1 MNQAT
6 RSALPLI
13 ILVALLSPASADAA
27 SLEPGTSKAWEDY
40 LESANT
46 RTEQRLAP
54 GRAFLWVDEEPE
66 RLARVRAGEIVVSP
80 MGPQNPKKVPS
91 GLIHDWVGA
100 VFIAHVKL
108 QDVVRVLRD

>member
-1 MNQAT
+1 
-6 RSALPLI
+6 
-13 ILVALLSPASADAA
+13 
-27 SLEPGTSKAWEDY
+27 
-40 LESANT
+40 
-46 RTEQRLAP
+46 
-54 GRAFLWVDEEPE
+54 VDEEPE